1 MIAID
6 RERQQDICDEVS
18 AKLQTHTLVTAMTDG
33 PVNIELYGHL
43 EAPLNFHPHGDHFV
57 VNKHLGTTPPA
68 PDERH
73 RWVGYFEVSL
83 NLVHVACWTTV
94 PLGTTP
100 RLRLNLVNG
109 QTVYLDF
116 EPKPEPAA

>member
-6 RERQQDICDEVS
+6 RERQQDLCDEVS

-33 PVNIELYGHL
+33 PVNIELYGNPD
-43 EAPLNFHPHGDHFV
+43 APLNFFPHGDHFV

-68 PDERH
+68 PSERH

-83 NLVHVACWTTV
+83 NLVCVACWTVT
-94 PLGTTP
+94 PLSAHP
-100 RLRLNLVNG
+100 RLRLTLVNG

-116 EPKPEPAA
+116 EPKAQSAA